1 MPHCL
6 IIGGGVIGLMTARE
20 LAQAGLQVTLLERG
34 QTGREASWAAGGIL
48 SPLHPWHYPS
58 AVNALALWGQRRYA
72 ALAQELLDET
82 GIDPEYTRS
91 GLLILD
97 ETEQSAAQ
105 IWAGEHNTHLKS
117 LDTGALCTLE
127 PELAPRPGSALLF
140 PEVAQIRNPR
150 LLQALKQSVLQRG
163 VVIEEDAAVSRLLI
177 QVGHI
182 NGVETEHGRYQSDR
196 VIIAGGAWSGTL
208 LAGLGLGVQ
217 VTPMRGQMLLMQAP
231 VGLVKHILSFQQRY
245 IVPRHDGRLLIGST
259 LEQAG
264 FDKSVTDEGLLQL
277 KQFAATLVPS
287 LQDCQVEQHWAGL
300 RPGSP
305 QGVPY
310 IGEHPRIK
318 GLYISTGHF
327 RNGIVMAPGSAHLL
341 ADILLNRQPIVNPS
355 PYRPMVQ

>member
-1 MPHCL
+1 MSDCL

-20 LAQAGLQVTLLERG
+20 LAHASLRVTLLERG
-34 QTGREASWAAGGIL
+34 KTGREASWAAGGIL

-58 AVNALALWGQRRYA
+58 AVNALADWGQRRYA
-72 ALAQELLDET
+72 ALARELLDET
-82 GIDPEYTRS
+82 GIDPEYIRS

-105 IWAGEHNTHLKS
+105 DWAGEHNALLET
-117 LDTGALCTLE
+117 LDTGTLRTLE

-150 LLQALKQSVLQRG
+150 LLQALKQSVLQQG
-163 VVIEEDAAVSRLLI
+163 VVIEEDAEVGRLLV
-177 QVGHI
+177 QAGHI
-182 NGVETEHGRYQSDR
+182 NGVETGRGRYQASR

-231 VGLVKHILSFQQRY
+231 AGLVRHILSSQQRY
-245 IVPRHDGRLLIGST
+245 IIPRHDGRLLIGST

-264 FDKSVTDEGLLQL
+264 FDKSVTEEGLLQL
-277 KQFAATLVPS
+277 KQFAASLVPS
-287 LQDCQVEQHWAGL
+287 LKDCRVERHWAGL

-305 QGVPY
+305 DGVPY

-341 ADILLNRQPIVNPS
+341 ADILLNRQPIVDPS
-355 PYRPMVQ
+355 SYRPMMQ

>member
-1 MPHCL
+1 MSDCL

-20 LAQAGLQVTLLERG
+20 LAQAGLKVTLLERG
-34 QTGREASWAAGGIL
+34 KTGREASWAAGGIL
-48 SPLHPWHYPS
+48 SPLYPWHYPE
-58 AVNALALWGQRRYA
+58 AVNTLALWGQRRYA
-72 ALAQELLDET
+72 ALARELLDET
-82 GIDPEYTRS
+82 ER
-91 GLLILD
+91 
-97 ETEQSAAQ
+97 SAAQ
-105 IWAGEHNTHLKS
+105 DWAGEHNARLET
-117 LDTGALCTLE
+117 LDTDSLRTLE

-150 LLQALKQSVLQRG
+150 LLQALKQSVLQKG
-163 VVIEEDAAVSRLLI
+163 VLIEEDAEVGRLLI
-177 QVGHI
+177 QAGQI
-182 NGVETEHGRYQSDR
+182 NGVETGRGHYQTDR

-231 VGLVKHILSFQQRY
+231 VGWIRHILSSQQRY
-245 IVPRHDGRLLIGST
+245 IIPRRDGCLLIGST

-264 FDKSVTDEGLLQL
+264 FDKSVTEEGLLQL

-287 LQDCQVEQHWAGL
+287 LKGYRVERHWAGL

-305 QGVPY
+305 KGVPY

-341 ADILLNRQPIVNPS
+341 ADILLNRPAILDPTPYS
-355 PYRPMVQ
+355 PL

>member
-1 MPHCL
+1 MSDCL

-20 LAQAGLQVTLLERG
+20 LAQAGLKVTLLERG
-34 QTGREASWAAGGIL
+34 KTGREASWAAGGIL
-48 SPLHPWHYPS
+48 SPLYPWHYPE
-58 AVNALALWGQRRYA
+58 AVNTLAFWGQRRYA
-72 ALAQELLDET
+72 ALARELLDET
-82 GIDPEYTRS
+82 GIDPEYIRS

-105 IWAGEHNTHLKS
+105 DWAGEHNASLEI
-117 LDTGALCTLE
+117 LDTGTLRTLE

-150 LLQALKQSVLQRG
+150 LLQALKQSVLQQG
-163 VVIEEDAAVSRLLI
+163 VVIEENTEVGRLLV
-177 QVGHI
+177 QAGHI
-182 NGVETEHGRYQSDR
+182 NGVETGRGHYQASR

-231 VGLVKHILSFQQRY
+231 VGLVRHILSSQQRY
-245 IVPRHDGRLLIGST
+245 VIPRRDGRLLIGST

-264 FDKSVTDEGLLQL
+264 FDKSVTEEGLLQL
-277 KQFAATLVPS
+277 KQFAAMLVPS
-287 LQDCQVEQHWAGL
+287 LKDYRVERHWAGL

-305 QGVPY
+305 NGVPY

-341 ADILLNRQPIVNPS
+341 ADILLNRQPIVDPS
-355 PYRPMVQ
+355 PYRPMMQ